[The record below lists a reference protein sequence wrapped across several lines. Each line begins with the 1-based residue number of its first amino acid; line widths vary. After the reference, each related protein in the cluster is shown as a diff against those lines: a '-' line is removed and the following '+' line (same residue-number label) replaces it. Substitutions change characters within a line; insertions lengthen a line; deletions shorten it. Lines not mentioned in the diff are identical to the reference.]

1 MKKLFTQIKWWEALL
16 VYFILFFIFRY
27 IAYFPILKMTDQKPL
42 IFTDF
47 VIYNYCFNSS
57 LFLLKLLFFTMALVI
72 GNTLWAVKSKYI
84 TILKSIIIGQ
94 FIYLFKYII
103 LIIYALLFAVK
114 FDFYAIMDLLKFKL
128 SILIVG
134 EKKGFFYG
142 VFDSITAYDLLF
154 IAITAIVYSKINE
167 IKIKDSFKIVASV
180 FIPIYIIY
188 PLVLQF
194 LKTF

>member
-1 MKKLFTQIKWWEALL
+1 MKKLFTQIKWWEALF
-16 VYFILFFIFRY
+16 VYFSLYFIFRY
-27 IAYFPILKMTDQKPL
+27 IAFFPILKMTDQKPL
-42 IFTDF
+42 IFKDF
-47 VIYNYCFNSS
+47 VIYNYCFNCS
-57 LFLLKLLFFTMALVI
+57 LFLLKLLLFTMALFI

-94 FIYLFKYII
+94 FIYLSKYII
-103 LIIYALLFAVK
+103 FIIYALFFAVK
-114 FDFYAIMDLLKFKL
+114 FDFYAFLDLLKFKL
-128 SILIVG
+128 SILFVG

-167 IKIKDSFKIVASV
+167 LKIKDSFKIVASV